1 MKKARVIFKDNT
13 PYSLDFEDF
22 YFNSQEG
29 VEESR
34 FVYTEAFEWEECES
48 FIIAETGFGIG
59 LNFFLTLQNF
69 LKTKKRPKRLFYVSV
84 EGFYLEPSFLREA
97 YKRLGIYE
105 EIKELLEQFLL
116 FYPKCAKGIYRF
128 YFKDCFLDLVFDD
141 ISVLKRLEFE
151 ANIWYLDGFSP
162 SKNSLMFDENTLFE
176 IARLSKLN
184 ATILSFSSS
193 SFLQKNLKHCG
204 FDVAKVK
211 GFRKREM
218 VRAFLKHKKQ
228 MTNKEAYFQK
238 VSAKFENKKVAIIG
252 AGISGA
258 LLAYELSL
266 RGFEVEIF
274 EKNVTL
280 YEGASS
286 NESGILSSLI
296 LNPQSALG
304 NFSLNAFVEASRFY
318 RQILDLKLKGVY
330 EFAYTL
336 QMQQRFLTQK
346 DNAYFQITQNKAFL
360 DYGGHIY
367 PKEILSSLFEKAGV
381 KIYFNHHFSHY
392 ERENETFNLIFKNA
406 SKRCKFGILI
416 YALGADAK
424 DFLHYEAMLLSRV
437 RGQLTHLKPFFKT
450 EFPLSSKAYIC
461 PPKSNLQ
468 AKSNLQVIG
477 ATYDRLNTNPKGQR
491 KDDKENLEKIK
502 EFLKGDEEIEILG
515 SRVGFRSYSSDRFCI
530 AGAAYDEE
538 FYKQNYKALLWH
550 KNKPQISPQNIPNL
564 YLSLAQGSRAFS
576 SSVLCA
582 RYLCALINDEPL
594 GFYADFIPHI
604 HPARFLIRKLKKGLL
619 E

>member
-97 YKRLGIYE
+97 YKRLGIYG

-141 ISVLKRLEFE
+141 ISVLKCLEFE

-274 EKNVTL
+274 EKNATL

-336 QMQQRFLTQK
+336 QMQQRFFTQK
-346 DNAYFQITQNKAFL
+346 DNAYFQIAQNKAFL

-468 AKSNLQVIG
+468 VIG
-477 ATYDRLNTNPKGQR
+477 ATYDRLNVNPKGQR
-491 KDDKENLEKIK
+491 KDDEENLEKIK
-502 EFLKGDEEIEILG
+502 EFLRGDEEIEIIG

-619 E
+619 K

>member
-105 EIKELLEQFLL
+105 EIKDLLEQFLL

-141 ISVLKRLEFE
+141 IRVLKRLEFE

-274 EKNVTL
+274 EKNATL

-336 QMQQRFLTQK
+336 QMQQRFFTQK
-346 DNAYFQITQNKAFL
+346 DNAYFQIAQNKAFL

-468 AKSNLQVIG
+468 VIG

-491 KDDKENLEKIK
+491 KDDEENLEKIK
-502 EFLKGDEEIEILG
+502 EFLKGDKEIEILG

-619 E
+619 G

>member
-105 EIKELLEQFLL
+105 EIKDLLEQFLL

-228 MTNKEAYFQK
+228 MTNREAYFQK

-274 EKNVTL
+274 EKNATL

-336 QMQQRFLTQK
+336 QMQQRFFTQK
-346 DNAYFQITQNKAFL
+346 DNAYFQIAQNKAFL

-416 YALGADAK
+416 YALGVDAK

-468 AKSNLQVIG
+468 VIG
-477 ATYDRLNTNPKGQR
+477 ATYDRLNANPKGQR
-491 KDDKENLEKIK
+491 KDDEENLEKIK

>member
-97 YKRLGIYE
+97 YKRLGIYG

-274 EKNVTL
+274 EKNATL

-296 LNPQSALG
+296 LNPQSVLG

-336 QMQQRFLTQK
+336 QMQQRFFTQK
-346 DNAYFQITQNKAFL
+346 DNAYFQIAQNKAFL

-468 AKSNLQVIG
+468 VIG
-477 ATYDRLNTNPKGQR
+477 ATYDRLNVNPKGQR
-491 KDDKENLEKIK
+491 KNDEENLEKIK
-502 EFLKGDEEIEILG
+502 EFLRGDEEIEIIG

-619 E
+619 K

>member
-218 VRAFLKHKKQ
+218 VRAFFKHKKQ
-228 MTNKEAYFQK
+228 MTNREAYFQK

-274 EKNVTL
+274 EKNATL

-336 QMQQRFLTQK
+336 QMQQRFFTQK
-346 DNAYFQITQNKAFL
+346 DNAYFQIAQNKAFL

-468 AKSNLQVIG
+468 VIG
-477 ATYDRLNTNPKGQR
+477 ATYDRLNANPKGQR
-491 KDDKENLEKIK
+491 KDDEENLEKIK
-502 EFLKGDEEIEILG
+502 EFLKGDKEIEILG

-619 E
+619 G

>member
-204 FDVAKVK
+204 FDVAKMK

-274 EKNVTL
+274 EKNTTL

-336 QMQQRFLTQK
+336 QMQQRFFTQK
-346 DNAYFQITQNKAFL
+346 DNAYFQIAQNKAFL

-468 AKSNLQVIG
+468 VIG
-477 ATYDRLNTNPKGQR
+477 ATYDRLNANPKGQR
-491 KDDKENLEKIK
+491 KDDEENLEKIK
-502 EFLKGDEEIEILG
+502 EFLKGDKEIEILG

-619 E
+619 G

>member
-1 MKKARVIFKDNT
+1 MTLAFFIDYT

-34 FVYTEAFEWEECES
+34 FVYTETFEWEECES

-97 YKRLGIYE
+97 YKRLGIYG

-238 VSAKFENKKVAIIG
+238 VSAKFENKKGAIIG

-274 EKNVTL
+274 EKNATL
-280 YEGASS
+280 YEGTSS

-336 QMQQRFLTQK
+336 QMQQRFFTQK
-346 DNAYFQITQNKAFL
+346 DNAYFQIAQNKAFL

-468 AKSNLQVIG
+468 VIG
-477 ATYDRLNTNPKGQR
+477 ATYDRLNVNPKGQR
-491 KDDKENLEKIK
+491 KDDEENLEKIK
-502 EFLKGDEEIEILG
+502 EFLRGDEEIEIIG

-619 E
+619 K

>member
-97 YKRLGIYE
+97 YKRLGIYG

-274 EKNVTL
+274 EKNATL

-296 LNPQSALG
+296 LNPQSVLG

-336 QMQQRFLTQK
+336 QMQQRFFTQK
-346 DNAYFQITQNKAFL
+346 DNAYFQIAQNKAFL

-461 PPKSNLQ
+461 SP
-468 AKSNLQVIG
+468 KSNLQVIG
-477 ATYDRLNTNPKGQR
+477 ATYDRLNANPKGQR
-491 KDDKENLEKIK
+491 KDDEENLEKIK
-502 EFLKGDEEIEILG
+502 EFLRGDEEIEIIG

-619 E
+619 K

>member
-238 VSAKFENKKVAIIG
+238 VSVKFENKKVAIIG

-416 YALGADAK
+416 YTLGADAK

-461 PPKSNLQ
+461 PP
-468 AKSNLQVIG
+468 KSNLQVIG

>member
-228 MTNKEAYFQK
+228 MTNREAYFQK

-274 EKNVTL
+274 EKNATL

-336 QMQQRFLTQK
+336 QMQQRFFTQK
-346 DNAYFQITQNKAFL
+346 DNAYFQIAQNKAFL

-367 PKEILSSLFEKAGV
+367 PKEILSSLFEKAGI

-468 AKSNLQVIG
+468 VIG

-491 KDDKENLEKIK
+491 KDDEENLEKIK

-619 E
+619 G

>member
-97 YKRLGIYE
+97 YKRLGIYG

-274 EKNVTL
+274 EKNATL

-296 LNPQSALG
+296 LNPQSVLG

-336 QMQQRFLTQK
+336 QMQQRFFTQK
-346 DNAYFQITQNKAFL
+346 DNAYFQIAQNKAFL

-468 AKSNLQVIG
+468 VIG
-477 ATYDRLNTNPKGQR
+477 ATYDRLNVNPKGQR
-491 KDDKENLEKIK
+491 KDDEENLEKIK
-502 EFLKGDEEIEILG
+502 EFLRGDEEIEIIG

-619 E
+619 K